1 MMVSL
6 TQLQE
11 IPSENMIL
19 LVGPPGSGKSTFCQ
33 QAILKALAIDKPI
46 IYVTTERG
54 PSKAEAALKERGL
67 AHVEPGLLSFVDAY
81 NETVGTSVS
90 DRPDTVYADCNDLS
104 SIDIA
109 LSKLSER
116 IGRKHILL
124 VFDSLTSPYL
134 FSGAEIL
141 RFMRQTLSRF
151 ATRENA
157 VVACIDEG
165 CGKEEDL
172 VAMMSIS
179 DGVIRTEREESK
191 LLLNVVKHPKVRPT
205 KIEAPIEP
213 ERRLEYPL
221 SIIDENGA
229 RRFFKAYM
237 QGKEAAIRREVGDY
251 VNLFWTNLIHWSG
264 MLWDPKR
271 FPTMKYELEKED
283 MSKGYQMFK
292 YTPWYVKLFM
302 KLRFP
307 KNLSKVKGMKKYFGI
322 YGKTLGEIEHIGIVE
337 YLEDVSK
344 TDEHHVRVYE
354 SSECC
359 GFENVGAALAL
370 LLPPHI
376 AGGSMSIERMGGGPD
391 RDWNAVETKCV
402 GLGDPYCEIK
412 IVPGEIDELKDSLEK
427 DISVLERVH
436 DRLMQR
442 LTGFLLEGKPLVERP
457 RLGSDV
463 HISSATHV
471 VGWLGHADERYQ
483 MALRMGGAKAGK
495 EVGEHLMESGI
506 SEDEAVKRVLR
517 LLEHCK
523 VGKVKMNETIK
534 IKENFEMLIWT
545 MFMKTKSEEPL
556 CFFTTGFLNGFFSAV
571 KNQHVKETKC
581 IAMGDPYCEWEFR

>member
-1 MMVSL
+1 MVSL

-33 QAILKALAIDKPI
+33 QAILEGLAIDKSI

-81 NETVGTSVS
+81 NETVGVSVS

-109 LSKLSER
+109 ISKLSER
-116 IGRKHILL
+116 IGRKNILL

-134 FSGAEIL
+134 FSGSEVL
-141 RFMRQTLSRF
+141 RFMRQTLSKYGARG
-151 ATRENA
+151 NA
-157 VVACIDEG
+157 VLASIDEG

-172 VAMMSIS
+172 VSMMSIS
-179 DGVIRTEREESK
+179 DGVIRTERKESK
-191 LLLNVVKHPKVRPT
+191 LLLNVVKHPRLTPT
-205 KIEAPIEP
+205 KIEVLIEP

-221 SIIDENGA
+221 SVIDENGA
-229 RRFFKAYM
+229 RRFFEAYTR
-237 QGKEAAIRREVGDY
+237 GKGAIRKDVGDY
-251 VNLFWTNLIHWSG
+251 VNLFWTNLIQWSG

-283 MSKGYQMFK
+283 MSRGYRMFK
-292 YTPWYVKLFM
+292 YYPRSIKLLW
-302 KLRFP
+302 KLLFP
-307 KNLSKVKGMKKYFGI
+307 KNLSKVKDMKKYFGT
-322 YGKTLGEIEHIGIVE
+322 YGKQLGETEHVGILE
-337 YLEDVSK
+337 YLDAVSK
-344 TDEHHVRVYE
+344 TDEHYIRVFE
-354 SSECC
+354 SFECW
-359 GFENVGAALAL
+359 GFADVGVTMAAIF
-370 LLPPHI
+370 PPHI
-376 AGGSMSIERMGGGPD
+376 AGGLMSIDRIGGGPD
-391 RDWNAVETKCV
+391 REWNAVETKCV
-402 GLGDPYCEIK
+402 GLGDPYCEFK
-412 IVPGEIDELKDSLEK
+412 IVPGEIAELKDSLEK
-427 DISVLERVH
+427 NISVLERVH

-457 RLGSDV
+457 RLGSDI
-463 HISSATHV
+463 HITMATHV
-471 VGWLGHADERYQ
+471 VGWLAHADERYQ
-483 MALRMGGAKAGK
+483 MALRMAGAKAGK
-495 EVGEHLMESGI
+495 EVGEHLMKAGI
-506 SEDEAVKRVLR
+506 SEDEAVKLVLR

-523 VGKVKMNETIK
+523 VGKVTMDETIK
-534 IKENFEMLIWT
+534 IKENFETIIWT
-545 MFMKTKSEEPL
+545 MFVTTKSEEPL
-556 CFFTTGFLNGFFSAV
+556 CFFTTGFLNGFFSVV